1 MTQKSA
7 IKIDKNIIQIDQH
20 TMFQRLALRAQK
32 TCPDD
37 KEIFEYE
44 LCSFPPALFDSNGFP
59 LEANK
64 ASLADH
70 LCKNYASVTEICK
83 IPNKALF
90 VLDGGSQLHLMPWSS
105 GVSSA
110 DIVQIY
116 VDYVFKK
123 LSGYYCL

>member
-64 ASLADH
+64 AFLADH
-70 LCKNYASVTEICK
+70 LCKNYASVTEICIFQIK
-83 IPNKALF
+83 NFNLF
-90 VLDGGSQLHLMPWSS
+90 IIIFRTAITILNFSVKLLCIFTHFN
-105 GVSSA
+105 
-110 DIVQIY
+110 
-116 VDYVFKK
+116 FKK
-123 LSGYYCL
+123 SKIL